1 MTGLAWKEVVHVAAY
16 SKTSAPQNFMPLS
29 QDPQRWAFWLRL
41 HEAWK
46 SGWADE
52 LLSALG
58 SMKVCFVFCASEEAC
73 ESKKWELANRMDSL
87 AECAV
92 LRGWKRLL
100 GVVHVKTQLASWC
113 KESSDEAAI

>member
-1 MTGLAWKEVVHVAAY
+1 MSPPTRRLPRPR
-16 SKTSAPQNFMPLS
+16 TSCLS
-29 QDPQRWAFWLRL
+29 ARIRRDGRFWFRL

-113 KESSDEAAI
+113 KEVQ